1 MKETAYRHLSEGAA
15 EAAGWQETMVWQEV
29 HTTKGQSRDGGVSE
43 PMKLANYNY
52 ARLRGRAGRDKHH
65 SLPMFRGR

>member
-1 MKETAYRHLSEGAA
+1 
-15 EAAGWQETMVWQEV
+15 MVWQEV
-29 HTTKGQSRDGGVSE
+29 HTSKGQSRDGGVSE